1 MKRRN
6 VMLGLIVIA
15 LVAAL
20 ATGTWAW
27 LTANAESTNTFT
39 AGTVKIEINEPG
51 FTDVTGWT
59 PGVSTDK
66 QVSVKSN
73 GTKKTY
79 VRVSLT
85 PVWGEY
91 EGEAFIAEPSLPVD
105 NVLLTCN
112 TGANDDWLYVN
123 PPAPGEG
130 WYYYKKILAAG
141 GETSL
146 LLQSVTL
153 DAAKTG
159 DDYKNKVLRIVV
171 NAEAVQASHEAY
183 KDAWGL
189 ESLPVGVEIWTAAQ

>member
-6 VMLGLIVIA
+6 VMLGLIVVA
-15 LVAAL
+15 LIAAL

-27 LTANAESTNTFT
+27 LTDRKESTNTFT
-39 AGTVKIEINEPG
+39 AGTVEIEINEPG
-51 FTDVTGWT
+51 FTDVTGWK
-59 PGVSTDK
+59 PGVPEDK
-66 QVSVKSN
+66 VVSIISK

-85 PVWGEY
+85 PVWGHY
-91 EGEAFIAEPSLPVD
+91 EGDNFIAEPSLPVD

-112 TGANDDWLYVN
+112 TGADDDWLYVN
-123 PPAPGEG
+123 PPALGEG
-130 WYYYKKILAAG
+130 WYYYKEILEAG
-141 GETSL
+141 ATTTPL
-146 LLQSVTL
+146 LESVTL

-183 KDAWGL
+183 QDAWGL
-189 ESLPVGVEIWTAAQ
+189 PSLPWEAP